1 MDESRPAAVD
11 QDPLPPLPVESA
23 ARAVLRCVGA
33 AAVLLF
39 RRRIRL
45 PRRHLG
51 RRVHFADG
59 TTGVV
64 YRETIADGVA
74 ALEPCTLLVTFRLRG
89 IRGWA
94 HAAFRAESLL
104 KTPLFVGFRVSSA
117 NCGSPTISAA
127 RIAAST
133 NGTAQAGERLRPSLI
148 AGAGAGQHSGVDPL
162 RGPDRNPPSSL
173 PRGTGSCRAWTRRPV
188 RSMVADHQ
196 SVLTRVTRTPP
207 PRPRVS
213 TGRRRQ

>member
-1 MDESRPAAVD
+1 MDESRPAAVE

-51 RRVHFADG
+51 WRVHFADG

-74 ALEPCTLLVTFRLRG
+74 ALEPCTLLVIFRLRG

-104 KTPLFVGFRVSSA
+104 NTPLFVGFPGFVSKLWIANDQRGAYRGLYEWDGPERAIDYARALWRVLALVSTPGSIHYAVVTGIRRDHYLEDPAPTKAGSA
-117 NCGSPTISAA
+117 
-127 RIAAST
+127 
-133 NGTAQAGERLRPSLI
+133 GTA
-148 AGAGAGQHSGVDPL
+148 GQLWQIID
-162 RGPDRNPPSSL
+162 
-173 PRGTGSCRAWTRRPV
+173 
-188 RSMVADHQ
+188 
-196 SVLTRVTRTPP
+196 P
-207 PRPRVS
+207 PRPAAS
-213 TGRRRQ
+213 PASHRRDFV